1 MDYLTAALICLAVM
15 LFLLL
20 LGMPIAWA
28 LGFSSVTVGLIAF
41 GAPALQKI
49 GWTTFQ
55 LLYNLLWTPL
65 PLFTLMACIIAE
77 TSIGE
82 DLYHAARN
90 WLSRI
95 PGGLIVASIMGEAGM
110 AAALGASAPTIIAV
124 GKVAVPEFKRYNY
137 DRGLSMGALVCG
149 GVLGPLIPPSTTM
162 IIYSVLT
169 NVPLGRL
176 FIAGI
181 IPGVLLA
188 LMLAMTA
195 IVICIRNP
203 ALAGT
208 TVESISWKER
218 FSSLKKVWPVV
229 LVGFS
234 VLGSIYFGV
243 ATPTEAGGFGCFIVL
258 VVAVALFGLR
268 LKGLYRAMVDAALL
282 NAMLLLI
289 FVSAVFFTYVVGSS
303 NMARSLATL
312 IKSLNISPILVI
324 VSIQIILLVLGC
336 FIDGITIM
344 LLTIPIFAP
353 IAQSLGFDLL
363 WFGVLY
369 VTNMEIGLITPPMG
383 INLFL
388 VRNAFNI
395 PSNELIRGTAP
406 FLVTLVL
413 FLAITVAF
421 PQMSTW
427 LPGLM
432 RGRGT

>member
-1 MDYLTAALICLAVM
+1 MDYTTAALICLALM
-15 LFLLL
+15 LVLLL
-20 LGMPIAWA
+20 LGIPIVWA

-41 GAPALQKI
+41 GAPALQKV

-55 LLYNLLWTPL
+55 LLYNLVWTPL
-65 PLFTLMACIIAE
+65 PLFTLIACIIAE
-77 TSIGE
+77 TSIGA
-82 DLYHAARN
+82 DLYLAARN

-95 PGGLIVASIMGEAGM
+95 PGGLIVASIFGEAGM
-110 AAALGASAPTIIAV
+110 AAALGASAPTILAV
-124 GKVAVPEFKRYNY
+124 GKVAVPEFERYGY
-137 DRGLSMGALVCG
+137 DRGLSLGALVCG

-181 IPGVLLA
+181 IPGILLA
-188 LMLAMTA
+188 FLLATMA
-195 IVICIRNP
+195 IFLCIKNP
-203 ALAGT
+203 SLAGT
-208 TVESISWKER
+208 RVEKISWNQR
-218 FSSLKKVWPVV
+218 FSSLKKVWPVIV
-229 LVGFS
+229 VGFS

-258 VVAVALFGLR
+258 VVAVALFGFR
-268 LKGLYRAMVDAALL
+268 LKHMYRAMVDAALL
-282 NAMLLLI
+282 NAMLMFI
-289 FVSAVFFTYVVGSS
+289 FVAAVVFTVVVGSS
-303 NMARSLATL
+303 NLSHSLATL
-312 IKSLNISPILVI
+312 IKSFNISPILVI
-324 VSIQIILLVLGC
+324 VSIQVVLLVLGC

-353 IAQSLGFDLL
+353 IAQVLGFDLL

-395 PSNELIRGTAP
+395 TTRELIRGTTP
-406 FLVTLVL
+406 FLAVLVF
-413 FLAITVAF
+413 FLAIIVAF

-432 RGRGT
+432 RGR

>member
-1 MDYLTAALICLAVM
+1 MDYTTAALICLAVM

-28 LGFSSVTVGLIAF
+28 LGFSSVTIGLIAF

-49 GWTTFQ
+49 GWTTFH

-65 PLFTLMACIIAE
+65 PLFTLMACIISE
-77 TSIGE
+77 TSIGA
-82 DLYHAARN
+82 DLYRAARN

-110 AAALGASAPTIIAV
+110 AAALGASAPTILAV
-124 GKVAVPEFKRYNY
+124 GKVAVPEFERYHY
-137 DRGLSMGALVCG
+137 DRGLSVGALLCG

-181 IPGVLLA
+181 VPGILLA

-195 IVICIRNP
+195 IVLCIRNP
-203 ALAGT
+203 ALTGT
-208 TVESISWKER
+208 KVETVNWRER

-229 LVGFS
+229 LVGCS
-234 VLGSIYFGV
+234 VLGSIYLGV

-258 VVAVALFGLR
+258 IVAVALFKFR

-289 FVSAVFFTYVVGSS
+289 FVAAVFFTYVVGSS
-303 NMARSLATL
+303 NIAESLATS
-312 IKSLNISPILVI
+312 IKSLNIPPILVI
-324 VSIQIILLVLGC
+324 VSIQIALLILGC

-344 LLTIPIFAP
+344 LLTIPLFAP
-353 IAQSLGFDLL
+353 IAQALGFDLL

-388 VRNAFNI
+388 VRNAFNV
-395 PSNELIRGTAP
+395 PTSELIRGTAP
-406 FLVTLVL
+406 FLAVL
-413 FLAITVAF
+413 IFFLAVTVAF
-421 PQMSTW
+421 PQLSIW

-432 RGRGT
+432 RGR